1 MLWAQAKDSHSR
13 FFTLANPVSLLQ
25 VAILLKIMKA
35 IIFILFIIV
44 MLAGIVYQNYQKEFP
59 TNTEKR

>member
-1 MLWAQAKDSHSR
+1 
-13 FFTLANPVSLLQ
+13 
-25 VAILLKIMKA
+25 MKA